1 MLKLNEYLKKI
12 IILFF
17 VSLCSLFFA
26 LFIWD
31 KINLPISKSIA
42 IVTAKWPLTEG
53 YHSQN
58 DTVRFFVY
66 ILISLIPFL
75 FFF

>member
-1 MLKLNEYLKKI
+1 MLKLNENLKKI

-53 YHSQN
+53 YHTQN
-58 DTVRFFVY
+58 DTVRFFCLY
-66 ILISLIPFL
+66 LNFLNSLFV
-75 FFF
+75 FF